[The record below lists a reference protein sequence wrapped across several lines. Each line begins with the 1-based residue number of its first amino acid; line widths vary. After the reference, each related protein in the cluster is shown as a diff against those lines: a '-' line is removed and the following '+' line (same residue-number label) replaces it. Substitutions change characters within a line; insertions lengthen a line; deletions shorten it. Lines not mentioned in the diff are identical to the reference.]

1 MRHRRRRFG
10 FAISVGAGIVLAG
23 CAPMGSG
30 DGYTTLRLS
39 LNQAENHPS
48 FIALDNWATYMEEH
62 SDQVRIEVFPNE
74 TLGAQAESL
83 QLVSTGIADMAIA
96 SGTQLENLHEDFL
109 VFNMPRVF
117 DDVDHQIQVIRD
129 PAITGDLF
137 TSLEESNNITL
148 LGGFI
153 QGTRSVYSTTGPG
166 EVGPKTETG
175 YPKRGMTGY
184 GEAMSRTIKLA
195 VIAGDGIG
203 QDVTAEARKVLD
215 AALHGS
221 DVTIEATELDLGA
234 GRYHRT
240 GETLTDEDLD
250 TIKAHDAILLGA
262 VGDPS
267 VPSGVLE
274 RGLLLRLRFELDHF
288 VNLRPAKIYPGIPS
302 PRSEEHTSEL
312 QSRGHLVCRL
322 L

>member
-1 MRHRRRRFG
+1 
-10 FAISVGAGIVLAG
+10 
-23 CAPMGSG
+23 
-30 DGYTTLRLS
+30 
-39 LNQAENHPS
+39 
-48 FIALDNWATYMEEH
+48 
-62 SDQVRIEVFPNE
+62 
-74 TLGAQAESL
+74 
-83 QLVSTGIADMAIA
+83 
-96 SGTQLENLHEDFL
+96 
-109 VFNMPRVF
+109 
-117 DDVDHQIQVIRD
+117 
-129 PAITGDLF
+129 
-137 TSLEESNNITL
+137 
-148 LGGFI
+148 
-153 QGTRSVYSTTGPG
+153 
-166 EVGPKTETG
+166 
-175 YPKRGMTGY
+175 MTGY

-195 VIAGDGIG
+195 VSAWACIG
-203 QDVTAEARKVLD
+203 HDVPSDARKVLD

-240 GETLTDEDLD
+240 GEILTDEDLD